1 MKSHPYAP
9 FIKWAMTTYFRGHW
23 DDVGKSKATFD
34 WVKSIGITAVEW
46 TCFCALII
54 PWAAPCQIRWSWTS
68 LNSVVHRCDEL
79 WLKMVCLTHC
89 LVLGKEMADVYGRV
103 SAPADREMA
112 RLGLLMEWGNAVVH
126 LPGNE
131 FPGGN
136 ALVRQYWQERG
147 RLDLDLLRPG
157 RDNFKYVGIVVNLL
171 SLHRRMLRST
181 EPIIRSSQGRTS
193 NQSLPESRNE
203 ATSLVASGRDAQER
217 AFERDRL
224 PKLPTSDSRWKSA
237 STSLADGLFGNWR
250 DHWDNTLP

>member
-23 DDVGKSKATFD
+23 EDVGKSKATFD
-34 WVKSIGITAVEW
+34 WVKSIGITAGRVDMFLRLDHSLGHTLPNSLVMDIVELSSSPLRR
-46 TCFCALII
+46 TLAENGLLDALLST
-54 PWAAPCQIRWSWTS
+54 W
-68 LNSVVHRCDEL
+68 
-79 WLKMVCLTHC
+79 
-89 LVLGKEMADVYGRV
+89 KEMADVYGRV

-157 RDNFKYVGIVVNLL
+157 RDNFKYVGMVVNLL

>member
-23 DDVGKSKATFD
+23 EDVGKSKATFD
-34 WVKSIGITAVEW
+34 WVKSIGITAGRVDMFLRLDHSLGRTMPNSLVMDIVELSSSPLRR
-46 TCFCALII
+46 TLAENGLLDALLST
-54 PWAAPCQIRWSWTS
+54 W
-68 LNSVVHRCDEL
+68 
-79 WLKMVCLTHC
+79 
-89 LVLGKEMADVYGRV
+89 KEMADVYGRV

-126 LPGNE
+126 LPGKE